1 MMMNPQAMVINML
14 RQQAGNNP
22 VLNNALH
29 MAEQGNM
36 KGIENLCRNICN
48 ERGIDPNNIMEQA
61 MNQLGNMRY

>member
-29 MAEQGNM
+29 MVEQGNM

-48 ERGIDPNNIMEQA
+48 ERGLDPNKLMEQA
-61 MNQLGNMRY
+61 MNQFGNMRY